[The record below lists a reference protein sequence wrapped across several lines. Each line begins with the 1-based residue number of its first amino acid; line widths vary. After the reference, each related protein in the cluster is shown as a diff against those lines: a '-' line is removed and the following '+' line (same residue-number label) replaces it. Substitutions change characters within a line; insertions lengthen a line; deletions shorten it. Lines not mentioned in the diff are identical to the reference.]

1 MVLGLEW
8 LPKLEDSLLPEEE
21 LKAEKLFQHKF
32 SMVKLESLKKS
43 NQFKKA
49 LKEKKVHSDFFS
61 IFAAKNF
68 YKPKFKTDL
77 LISFVMK
84 KKIGNAVKRNKIR
97 RKLKAIV
104 QKLLKK
110 RGAISK
116 DYTYIVFGKSNA
128 YAQKQSVLTL
138 LMEKC
143 FKKIK
148 I

>member
-1 MVLGLEW
+1 
-8 LPKLEDSLLPEEE
+8 
-21 LKAEKLFQHKF
+21 
-32 SMVKLESLKKS
+32 MVKLESLKKS
-43 NQFKKA
+43 NQFRKA
-49 LKEKKVHSDFFS
+49 LKEKKVHTDYFS

-68 YKPKFKTDL
+68 FIAKHQDNL
-77 LISFVMK
+77 IISFVMK

-128 YAQKQSVLTL
+128 YVQKQSVLTP

>member
-1 MVLGLEW
+1 MVR
-8 LPKLEDSLLPEEE
+8 
-21 LKAEKLFQHKF
+21 
-32 SMVKLESLKKS
+32 LESLKKS

-49 LKEKKVHSDFFS
+49 LKEKKVHSDYFS

-68 YKPKFKTDL
+68 YKPKYKKNL

-84 KKIGNAVKRNKIR
+84 KKIGNAVKRNRIR

-110 RGAISK
+110 RGAINK

-128 YAQKQSVLTL
+128 YKEKQNIL
-138 LMEKC
+138 LPAMIKC
-143 FKKIK
+143 FDKIK
-148 I
+148 

>member
-1 MVLGLEW
+1 
-8 LPKLEDSLLPEEE
+8 
-21 LKAEKLFQHKF
+21 
-32 SMVKLESLKKS
+32 MVKLESLKKS

-49 LKEKKVHSDFFS
+49 LKEKKVHTDYFS

-68 YKPKFKTDL
+68 FKAKHKANL

-110 RGAISK
+110 RGAINK

-128 YAQKQSVLTL
+128 YTKKQNVLL
-138 LMEKC
+138 PLMEKS
-143 FKKIK
+143 FSKLKK
-148 I
+148 

>member
-1 MVLGLEW
+1 
-8 LPKLEDSLLPEEE
+8 
-21 LKAEKLFQHKF
+21 
-32 SMVKLESLKKS
+32 MVKLESLKKS
-43 NQFKKA
+43 NQFRKA
-49 LKEKKVHSDFFS
+49 LKEEKLYTEYFS

-68 YKPKFKTDL
+68 FKPKRKDNL

-110 RGAISK
+110 RGAINK

-128 YAQKQSVLTL
+128 YALKQDML
-138 LMEKC
+138 LPIM
-143 FKKIK
+143 KKSFSRIK
-148 I
+148 N

>member
-1 MVLGLEW
+1 
-8 LPKLEDSLLPEEE
+8 
-21 LKAEKLFQHKF
+21 
-32 SMVKLESLKKS
+32 MVKLESLKKS
-43 NQFKKA
+43 NQFRKA
-49 LKEKKVHSDFFS
+49 LKEKKVHTDYFS

-68 YKPKFKTDL
+68 FNAKNKTNL

-110 RGAISK
+110 RGAINK

-128 YAQKQSVLTL
+128 YAQKQDVLMP
-138 LMEKC
+138 LMEKS
-143 FKKIK
+143 FSKLKK
-148 I
+148 

>member
-1 MVLGLEW
+1 
-8 LPKLEDSLLPEEE
+8 
-21 LKAEKLFQHKF
+21 
-32 SMVKLESLKKS
+32 MVKLESLKKS
-43 NQFKKA
+43 NQFRKA
-49 LKEKKVHSDFFS
+49 LKEKKFHTDYFS

-68 YKPKFKTDL
+68 FKAKNKSNL

-128 YAQKQSVLTL
+128 FIQKQAKLL
-138 LMEKC
+138 PLMEKS
-143 FKKIK
+143 FNTIKIK
-148 I
+148 